1 LGTQTLSPQ
10 FSNRTPRLSP
20 QKLLPK
26 YCVTRKR
33 ARGQVLQSRIQIA
46 RLSSFVVLLTAGG
59 IGIVANHLTMT
70 KADRDLVEKFGA
82 PYREY
87 MNQVPR

>member
-1 LGTQTLSPQ
+1 M
-10 FSNRTPRLSP
+10 
-20 QKLLPK
+20 
-26 YCVTRKR
+26 KR
-33 ARGQVLQSRIQIA
+33 ASLMADGLVFLAPASLICTKVRGQVLQSRIQIA
-46 RLSSFVVLLTAGG
+46 RLSSFVVLLTASG